1 MSLKLDRES
10 QELEQAY
17 PGILARLESEPL
29 DRLGREF
36 KIPKNALFQA
46 RERLRRLRGNALSPH
61 PLKSVMPPTPA
72 AIAPIGAPPA
82 PPQVLDSELQAG
94 LERAYAG
101 ITNALARR
109 DDVEVAVQYGIS
121 LTAVSRIRAVL
132 GVYRSGAS
140 VAQDLHASPPPKA
153 LPARLVR
160 AAD

>member
-1 MSLKLDRES
+1 MSVKLDRES

-17 PGILARLESEPL
+17 PGIVARLESEPL

-61 PLKSVMPPTPA
+61 PLKSASPPPPA
-72 AIAPIGAPPA
+72 ATEIVVAPPA
-82 PPQVLDSELQAG
+82 PPQVLDTELQAG

-101 ITNALARR
+101 ITTALARR

-121 LTAVSRIRAVL
+121 LTAVSRIRAML
-132 GVYRSGAS
+132 GVYRSGAQDS
-140 VAQDLHASPPPKA
+140 QASHAQKN

-160 AAD
+160 ASD